1 MSGNQRDV
9 WFIAD
14 RHHLR
19 RSFEGVIPLLA
30 FSVEDIG
37 QMGLALEMLDV
48 ESRLLSKQVREET
61 SVSGHSWRDSLYTRK
76 LRRKVKFIAR
86 HVTSPDSDKQNTRAD
101 HIISASFRPC
111 HPKDWL

>member
-37 QMGLALEMLDV
+37 RMGLALKMLDV

-86 HVTSPDSDKQNTRAD
+86 HVTSPDSDKQTRAD

>member
-1 MSGNQRDV
+1 MSGNQRDI

-37 QMGLALEMLDV
+37 RMGLALKMLDV

-76 LRRKVKFIAR
+76 LRRKVKFIAG
-86 HVTSPDSDKQNTRAD
+86 HVTISPDPDKQTWAN
-101 HIISASFRPC
+101 
-111 HPKDWL
+111 